1 MIRQPFSGRLPIGC
15 AQRPCSEVAPV
26 DALGFDPDASFS
38 STPAPSSVVL
48 NSDWMRLALKDL
60 QSSSEA
66 RHLELVWF
74 SRERRAILGREQSP
88 GTRHGTSLAAITV
101 AVRWLHKAAH
111 GLLPYTVR
119 TSAAEALARIS
130 PGSDSASS
138 SAKMTIFSIY
148 GILKI

>member
-15 AQRPCSEVAPV
+15 AQRPSSEVAPV

-111 GLLPYTVR
+111 GLLPYVR
-119 TSAAEALARIS
+119 QLMKRWPES
-130 PGSDSASS
+130 PPILHHHL
-138 SAKMTIFSIY
+138 AKMTIFSIY

>member
-38 STPAPSSVVL
+38 STTAPSSVVL

-111 GLLPYTVR
+111 GLLPYTYVR
-119 TSAAEALARIS
+119 QLMKRWPESPDAIRPLA
-130 PGSDSASS
+130 
-138 SAKMTIFSIY
+138 AKMTIFSIY
-148 GILKI
+148 GIRKI